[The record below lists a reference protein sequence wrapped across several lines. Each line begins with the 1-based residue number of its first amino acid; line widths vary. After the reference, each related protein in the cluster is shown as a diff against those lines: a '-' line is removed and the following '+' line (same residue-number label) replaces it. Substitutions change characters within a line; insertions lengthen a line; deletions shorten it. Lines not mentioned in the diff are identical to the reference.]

1 MLVLVGVLIVTGFI
15 TTASISFYLSRQ
27 SALNELIHNQL
38 PLSSESIYA
47 EMQKSLLMPETVAAF
62 MANDP
67 FLQAWAATEEHK
79 TGKIIEYLRA
89 VKRRFGAFTAFFVSD
104 KSRTYYYADGI
115 LKQVDPDDPRDRW
128 FFRVRDM
135 QGESELNLDPDMAY
149 GDQLT
154 IFLNHRI
161 VDGQGV
167 FLGATG
173 VGLDLD
179 EISAKL
185 ASYQARYQNNVF
197 LLTRDG
203 ELLLGDAGSFT
214 GTRLRDV
221 PELSF
226 LAPELLN
233 KDRGMFQ
240 YQIGDEQWL
249 LDSRYI
255 PELDL
260 ILCVEARAAKV
271 TDALFLPLIYT
282 VLICLIVMVVV
293 ILLIVRVIRHYQ
305 NELEK
310 LAWFDPLT
318 ALLNRR
324 AFSERYREMQS
335 LHGRAGEP
343 ISLLMLDIDHFKQ
356 VNDRFGH
363 HHGDQVLQRMA
374 ALLKSVLRPS
384 DQLGRWGG
392 EEFALLLPNTYQK
405 EALDIAD
412 RIRVKVKEDALLTQL
427 NQGTLS
433 VSIGVAEQQDHL
445 NIETHIR
452 AADRGLYQAKE
463 QGRDR
468 VVCDA

>member
-79 TGKIIEYLRA
+79 TGKVIEYLRA
-89 VKRRFGAFTAFFVSD
+89 VKRRFGAFTAFFVSE

-115 LKQVDPDDPRDRW
+115 LKQVDPADPRDRW

-135 QGESELNLDPDMAY
+135 QAESELNLDPDMAY

-161 VDGQGV
+161 VDEQGV

-197 LLTRDG
+197 LLTREG

-221 PELSF
+221 PELSS

-305 NELEK
+305 KELEK

-335 LHGRAGEP
+335 LHGCAGEP

-412 RIRVKVKEDALLTQL
+412 RIRVEVKEDALLTQL